1 MTHLFCKRL
10 KDGRRKFRQYLN
22 FGPKAKFQD
31 FHISVLSLIIEHV
44 KTISTMLKLNLT
56 KRMLTGID
64 PG

>member
-1 MTHLFCKRL
+1 MY
-10 KDGRRKFRQYLN
+10 GRRKFRQYLN
-22 FGPKAKFQD
+22 SGPKAKFQD
-31 FHISVLSLIIEHV
+31 FHISVLSLIVEHV